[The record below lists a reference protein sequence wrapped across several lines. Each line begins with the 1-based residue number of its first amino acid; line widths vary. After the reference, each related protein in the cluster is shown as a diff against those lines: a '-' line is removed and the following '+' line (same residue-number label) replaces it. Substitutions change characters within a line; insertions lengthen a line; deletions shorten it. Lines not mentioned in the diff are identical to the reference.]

1 MRFPPW
7 LGNVHRQPQ
16 PWPSVSVFVVASLS
30 FLFLLRL
37 FYLFSSISR
46 SHCPDRTLWRR
57 LVFFFNL
64 LFIGARVE
72 GRALTY
78 PKTLGFDKR
87 EKRRMKKKKKKKKK
101 AKERTNLIHHAGPNG
116 QAGPR
121 QGRNLGRT
129 THTHTHTHTHRERER
144 ERGQTRSRVPVV
156 HTSFHDVEQGIVFG
170 SFLDFFK
177 PRGHS
182 TTRRGWRPRPARR
195 GCRRS
200 SRSNSRER
208 ERERQPS
215 LFIRSTTAE
224 FSGRPS
230 TLMASSFCLY
240 DTRNR
245 LIYFSSSF
253 ARKSERTEQDQK
265 KKNKTKTSG
274 PH

>member
-121 QGRNLGRT
+121 QGRNLGRA

-144 ERGQTRSRVPVV
+144 EAKKEAAFQSSTR
-156 HTSFHDVEQGIVFG
+156 
-170 SFLDFFK
+170 
-177 PRGHS
+177 HS
-182 TTRRGWRPRPARR
+182 TTSNRASFSDRFLTFSNLAAILRPDEGGARGLLDVAVVGRRGRIP
-195 GCRRS
+195 
-200 SRSNSRER
+200 ER
-208 ERERQPS
+208 ERERDS
-215 LFIRSTTAE
+215 RLFLFVPPPPNSRAAL
-224 FSGRPS
+224 P
-230 TLMASSFCLY
+230 L
-240 DTRNR
+240 
-245 LIYFSSSF
+245 
-253 ARKSERTEQDQK
+253 
-265 KKNKTKTSG
+265 
-274 PH
+274 